1 MAASKEHFLNQRPT
15 IYKGVVSE
23 ESGGCEAKHPSSL
36 KLCTCTNS
44 LFDAFVR
51 SKRLHHSSS
60 GLLEFRADA
69 IVVTIAVHL
78 ELQIHVLRSEEEMS
92 MA

>member
-1 MAASKEHFLNQRPT
+1 MTASKEQSPNQRPT
-15 IYKGVVSE
+15 FYKGVVSE

-36 KLCTCTNS
+36 KWCTCTNS
-44 LFDAFVR
+44 VFDGSVR

-60 GLLEFRADA
+60 GLLKIRADA
-69 IVVTIAVHL
+69 GAVTIAVHL
-78 ELQIHVLRSEEEMS
+78 ELQIHVLWSEEEMS